1 MMNER
6 ADDLARRDDERE
18 AGGGHDR
25 AVRLREVLNGDHRGQ
40 WDDRKHSVRFV
51 VGMTPVLSP
60 SAASPQPRLT
70 LMVDADGN
78 PRIEFLNDQGK
89 VVSRL
94 PQK

>member
-1 MMNER
+1 
-6 ADDLARRDDERE
+6 
-18 AGGGHDR
+18 
-25 AVRLREVLNGDHRGQ
+25 
-40 WDDRKHSVRFV
+40 
-51 VGMTPVLSP
+51 MTPVLSP